1 LNSINVLTRRE
12 KYSKFLLLA
21 VSLVG
26 WGIIA
31 NFMTDMSFPHEPII
45 LLLLALFLFLSEYFP
60 MPVWRG
66 FTSISFPLL
75 YVIFIL
81 YGLSYSLVIYAM
93 AVLAV
98 NLIQRRP
105 IRIVF
110 FNPAQLV
117 LSFFLAHAFFLHL
130 SPVITR
136 FTDSEIMFGLA
147 QYSILLA
154 LFLFFNNLVVDLV
167 LVIRPQ
173 PYPFQVWLQ
182 KTITEGLSGLVSLLY
197 GFLLYFIG
205 QDRGEIDIFSYFFF
219 FSPLVGLALL
229 SSVIVRLRKERKRL
243 KALFTIT
250 NELNQML
257 PTQKWLGKLK
267 ESFQDFMN
275 VDALLLWVKDGGDWQ
290 LVIKEGHFR
299 RDAETTSEILS
310 SFDKVKIPLVYDNR
324 KKGLGFADSFFEND
338 IKSAVY
344 SPLVIDNETV
354 GMFFVGRSRTRSF
367 EDDDI
372 RSIATLSNQLA
383 VILKTKMLFTEKE
396 KRIVLEERNRIAREI
411 HDGLAQTLAGA
422 VMKLDTAGKKIA
434 KQPEVTSRLVEES
447 ISGLRESLKEVRASI
462 YALRPYPTER
472 TGLKAAI
479 TNKIE
484 VVRKEHGKTIH
495 FEVRGHEQDLSP
507 MAEKVLFD
515 TFKESLQNAI
525 KHSNADKLEV
535 LLSYQSEHILLKIK
549 DNGIGFSL
557 FQAMLKARTNPHFGI
572 LQMNDAADKIN
583 ASLQI
588 DSHEGAGTEVTIIVP
603 KMGLEGGNQIDQANA
618 SG

>member
-1 LNSINVLTRRE
+1 MDTINVLNRRE
-12 KYSKFLLLA
+12 KYSKILLLA

-26 WGIIA
+26 WGILLGLL
-31 NFMTDMSFPHEPII
+31 TDMYLPHEPMI
-45 LLLLALFLFLSEYFP
+45 LLLLAFFLFLSEYFP

-75 YVIFIL
+75 YVLYIL
-81 YGLSYSLVIYAM
+81 YGISYSLVIFAM
-93 AVLAV
+93 AVLVV

-110 FNPAQLV
+110 FNPAQLIV
-117 LSFFLAHAFFLHL
+117 SFFMAHAFFFYM
-130 SPVITR
+130 SPIVKS
-136 FTDSEIMFGLA
+136 FADSDIMFGLVE
-147 QYSILLA
+147 YSTLLA
-154 LFLFFNNLVVDLV
+154 LFLFFNNLIVDMV
-167 LVIRPQ
+167 LFIRPQ
-173 PYPFQVWLQ
+173 PYPFHVWLQ

-205 QDRGEIDIFSYFFF
+205 KDRGEIDTFSYFFF

-275 VDALLLWVKDGGDWQ
+275 VEALLLWVKEGGDWQ
-290 LVIKEGHFR
+290 LAIKDGR
-299 RDAETTSEILS
+299 IRQDAETTSQILS
-310 SFDKVKIPLVYDNR
+310 AFDEVKSPLIYDNR
-324 KKGLGFADSFFEND
+324 KKGFGIAGSLFEKD

-354 GMFFVGRSRTRSF
+354 GMFFAGRSRTRSF

-472 TGLKAAI
+472 TGLKNAI
-479 TNKIE
+479 ANKIE
-484 VVRKEHGKTIH
+484 SVRKEHGKYIH
-495 FEVRGHEQDLSP
+495 LEVRGHEEDLSP

-515 TFKESLQNAI
+515 TFKESIQNAI
-525 KHSNADKLEV
+525 KHSNAEKLEV
-535 LLSYQSEHILLKIK
+535 LLSYQSEQILLKIK

-557 FQAMLKARTNPHFGI
+557 FQAILKARTQPHFGI
-572 LQMNDAADKIN
+572 LQMNDAADTIN

-588 DSHEGAGTEVTIIVP
+588 DSHEGVGTEVTIIVP
-603 KMGLEGGNQIDQANA
+603 KMGFEGGNEIDQANA
-618 SG
+618 GG

>member
-1 LNSINVLTRRE
+1 
-12 KYSKFLLLA
+12 
-21 VSLVG
+21 
-26 WGIIA
+26 
-31 NFMTDMSFPHEPII
+31 
-45 LLLLALFLFLSEYFP
+45 

-75 YVIFIL
+75 YVIYIL
-81 YGLSYSLVIYAM
+81 YGVSYTLVIFAI
-93 AVLAV
+93 AVLTV

-105 IRIVF
+105 VRIVF
-110 FNPAQLV
+110 FNPAQLIV
-117 LSFFLAHAFFLHL
+117 SFFLSHILLFHAIPILEK
-130 SPVITR
+130 
-136 FTDSEIMFGLA
+136 FTDSEIMLGLA
-147 QYSILLA
+147 QYSMLLA
-154 LFLFFNNLVVDLV
+154 LFLLFNNLIVDMV

-173 PYPFQVWLQ
+173 PYPFKIWLQ
-182 KTITEGLSGLVSLLY
+182 KSITEGLSGLVSLLY

-243 KALFTIT
+243 KALFNIT

-257 PTQKWLGKLK
+257 PTQKWLSKLK

-275 VDALLLWVKDGGDWQ
+275 VDALLLWVKEGGEWQ
-290 LVIKEGHFR
+290 LAIKDGHVR
-299 RDAETTSEILS
+299 KNAETTSNLLS
-310 SFDKVKIPLVYDNR
+310 SFDEVKSPLIFDNR
-324 KKGLGFADSFFEND
+324 KKGFGPADSFFEKD

-367 EDDDI
+367 EDEDI

-383 VILKTKMLFTEKE
+383 VILKTKMLFNEKE

-434 KQPEVTSRLVEES
+434 KQPQVTAMLVKES
-447 ISGLRESLKEVRASI
+447 ILGLRESLKEVRASI

-472 TGLKAAI
+472 TGLKMAI
-479 TNKIE
+479 ANKIE
-484 VVRKEHGKTIH
+484 AVRKDHGKIIH
-495 FEVRGHEQDLSP
+495 FEVRGHEEELSP

-515 TFKESLQNAI
+515 TFKESIQNAV

-549 DNGIGFSL
+549 DNGKGFSL
-557 FQAMLKARTNPHFGI
+557 FQAMLKARTQPHFGI

-588 DSHEGAGTEVTIIVP
+588 DSHEGSGTEVTIIVP
-603 KMGLEGGNQIDQANA
+603 KMGFEGGSQIDQADA
-618 SG
+618 GG